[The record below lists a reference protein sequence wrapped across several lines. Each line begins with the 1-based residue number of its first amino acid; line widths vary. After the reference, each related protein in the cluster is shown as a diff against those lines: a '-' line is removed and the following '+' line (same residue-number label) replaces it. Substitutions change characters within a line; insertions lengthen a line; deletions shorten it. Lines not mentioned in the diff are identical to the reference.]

1 LKSKP
6 TWRNAF
12 GCFATSAFFVL
23 GDKRRS
29 YPLNILAIKGG
40 DTAMNQQEMKCHY
53 HSFRKSAEEGN
64 VAAKYL
70 YALQCSDPEE
80 EGDG

>member
-1 LKSKP
+1 
-6 TWRNAF
+6 
-12 GCFATSAFFVL
+12 
-23 GDKRRS
+23 
-29 YPLNILAIKGG
+29 
-40 DTAMNQQEMKCHY
+40 MNQQEMKCQD

-80 EGDG
+80 RRRWLKEAAEADYIPAMCDYALSLRRR